1 MKNKIEC
8 LLAAVLVVL
17 SVIFIVGVVGLILPR
32 YWITAIALVYCI
44 YLLYRILNPKKRY
57 YFVTYLLPR
66 GGRGRIFIV
75 CDKFRVCDI
84 EKDIANDNSEEN
96 VVIDYYKQISK
107 EEYEYQTYTTIK
119 SYESRNSRYAL
130 R

>member
-17 SVIFIVGVVGLILPR
+17 SVMFIVGVVGLILPR

-57 YFVTYLLPR
+57 YFVTYWLPR
-66 GGRGRIFIV
+66 GDRGRVFIA
-75 CDKFRVCDI
+75 CDKFRVYDA
-84 EKDIANDNSEEN
+84 EKDIAKDRRTEN
-96 VVIDYYKQISK
+96 AVIDYYKQISK
-107 EEYEYQTYTTIK
+107 EEYEYQTGLKGT
-119 SYESRNSRYAL
+119 ESNG
-130 R
+130 

>member
-17 SVIFIVGVVGLILPR
+17 SVMFIVGVVGLILPR

-57 YFVTYLLPR
+57 YFVTYWLSR
-66 GGRGRIFIV
+66 GGRGRKFIV

-84 EKDIANDNSEEN
+84 EKDIANDNNEEN

-107 EEYEYQTYTTIK
+107 EEYEYQTDTTIRK
-119 SYESRNSRYAL
+119 
-130 R
+130 